1 MDIISNRG
9 GFLKK
14 ETIADVIRKCII
26 ELSSNSKHK
35 ADNKPKNK
43 KNSKKDSFLISSI
56 TRLTINGSIEKLSNK
71 GRKLK
76 PKSANKKYKIIEDER
91 DAAITGGYGT
101 VSGHYGMAPQAKY
114 VNYNSIFSHLG
125 NFKSRSMYEDL
136 NEQFEGI
143 AKNGA
148 ESTREMVSSE
158 TIEKIAKHFKY
169 FVRGEILG
177 DIGFV
182 PPVGLGI
189 DSKDWEKY
197 RLMSMMSVYQP
208 LVKLKMSIA

>member
-1 MDIISNRG
+1 M
-9 GFLKK
+9 KK
-14 ETIADVIRKCII
+14 ETIADIIRKCMI

-35 ADNKPKNK
+35 ANNKPNNK
-43 KNSKKDSFLISSI
+43 KNPKKDSFLISSI
-56 TRLTINGSIEKLSNK
+56 TRLTINSSIEKLSNK
-71 GRKLK
+71 GK
-76 PKSANKKYKIIEDER
+76 KSKQERIDKEYKIIKDES
-91 DAAITGGYGT
+91 DVIVNGGYGT

-169 FVRGEILG
+169 FIRGEILG

-182 PPVGLGI
+182 PPAGLGV
-189 DSKDWEKY
+189 DSKEWEKY

>member
-1 MDIISNRG
+1 MDIISNKG

-14 ETIADVIRKCII
+14 ETIADIIRKCMI

-35 ADNKPKNK
+35 ANNKPNNK
-43 KNSKKDSFLISSI
+43 KNPKKDSFLISSI
-56 TRLTINGSIEKLSNK
+56 TRLTINSSIEKLSNK
-71 GRKLK
+71 GK
-76 PKSANKKYKIIEDER
+76 KSKQERIDKEYKIIKDES
-91 DAAITGGYGT
+91 DVIVNGGYGT

-125 NFKSRSMYEDL
+125 NFKSKSMYEGL
-136 NEQFEGI
+136 NEQFEAI

-182 PPVGLGI
+182 PPTGLGV
-189 DSKDWEKY
+189 DSKEWEKY

-208 LVKLKMSIA
+208 LIKLKMSIA